1 MQVKTLLNL
10 ILVLGSSLLLKA
22 GELSEERGQKLY
34 ESICFSC
41 HGNKLEGATGPNLKD
56 AQWLHGSSKSD
67 IIKSITNGFPEK
79 GMLAFG
85 SLYEQEQI
93 NDLANF
99 ILSRQQGLRNVEYK
113 IYHDLRLNDKVDLGQ
128 IKANKERFLQ
138 PPHFNPNLPEV
149 NQFAISFTGQLLIP
163 KHLAGKFVLAGVRK
177 QSDGIDLYIDG
188 KKIPFPTSKQHQI
201 KIPIKLSAGTHDI
214 RLEYIKDFKSTVFF
228 LDLVGKETIP
238 LTSESY
244 RRSVTSSHIPKA
256 ENAFLINRKR
266 ITAAP
271 PGSIIVNH
279 MDKISYA
286 IDPKTSDVKAL
297 WLGKSLD
304 IGPNI
309 YARGQQFAKP
319 LGTHLLSAE
328 QSINLIINE
337 KPAELKYIGYSDK
350 PRPKFIFKSSEGEVS
365 IQSEIENNALKLS
378 YSIKSYKTLDIKLK
392 IPQELNTKLSKG
404 KSQNGLFTPEFPQ
417 NFFISIPIKELK

>member
-1 MQVKTLLNL
+1 MQLKNILNL
-10 ILVLGSSLLLKA
+10 VLIFSSSLLLKA
-22 GELSEERGQKLY
+22 DDLSELRGQKLY
-34 ESICFSC
+34 ETICFSC

-56 AQWLHGSSKSD
+56 YEWLHGSSKSD

-85 SLYEQEQI
+85 ALYKQEQI
-93 NDLANF
+93 NDLVNF

-113 IYHDLRLNDKVDLGQ
+113 IFHDIQLNDKFEWDKH
-128 IKANKERFLQ
+128 KADKQRSLK

-149 NQFAISFTGQLLIP
+149 NQFAISFKGQLLIP
-163 KHLAGKFVLAGVRK
+163 KHLAGDFILSGIRK
-177 QSDGIDLYIDG
+177 QYRGIALYIDG
-188 KKIPFPTSKQHQI
+188 DKIPFPTNKDRAI
-201 KIPIKLSAGTHDI
+201 KIPLNLRAGTHDI

-244 RRSVTSSHIPKA
+244 RRSITSSHIPKA

-286 IDPKTSDVKAL
+286 IDPKTSDIKAM

-309 YARGQQFAKP
+309 YARGQHFAQP
-319 LGTHLLSAE
+319 IGTHLFSAE
-328 QSINLIINE
+328 QSINLFING
-337 KPAELKYIGYSDK
+337 KAAELKYIGYSDK
-350 PRPKFIFKSSEGEVS
+350 PLPKFIFKSSEGEIS
-365 IQSEIENNALKLS
+365 LQSKIENNALKLS
-378 YSIKSYKTLDIKLK
+378 YSIKSNHALDINLK

-404 KSQNGLFTPEFPQ
+404 KTKNGLFTPESPQ
-417 NFFISIPIKELK
+417 DFFISIPIKELK